1 MSELLRGPASRGR
14 RPAGLSIDPAT
25 AAATEGSGCPP
36 ARQPAAPLT
45 SIYRHPARPAL
56 RCSPVHCSSVAL
68 HCSAHAGLVTLSAAA
83 LSSRG
88 LARRSGPA
96 LQVLAGP
103 GRVLQ
108 GSPGPARHCRSSLGP
123 AGFCRARLARPGT
136 IAGLAGPA
144 GTNAGPRLA
153 VSYCS
158 GEGVSLLSTNT
169 ATLITGLQFWR
180 PRHCSPAVQHS
191 SLCRI
196 CCSHRNHTRRG

>member
-1 MSELLRGPASRGR
+1 MSCCEVPPAAAAAPPGF
-14 RPAGLSIDPAT
+14 LSI
-25 AAATEGSGCPP
+25 PP
-36 ARQPAAPLT
+36 LPRPRKAQGARQPASPPRLSRQYIDTRPGLPSAAVLCTAVVLHFTAALT
-45 SIYRHPARPAL
+45 LAWSPCRLLPCRPAA
-56 RCSPVHCSSVAL
+56 SP
-68 HCSAHAGLVTLSAAA
+68 G
-83 LSSRG
+83 
-88 LARRSGPA
+88 
-96 LQVLAGP
+96 
-103 GRVLQ
+103 
-108 GSPGPARHCRSSLGP
+108 GPARHCRSSLGP

-196 CCSHRNHTRRG
+196 CCSHTNHTRRG